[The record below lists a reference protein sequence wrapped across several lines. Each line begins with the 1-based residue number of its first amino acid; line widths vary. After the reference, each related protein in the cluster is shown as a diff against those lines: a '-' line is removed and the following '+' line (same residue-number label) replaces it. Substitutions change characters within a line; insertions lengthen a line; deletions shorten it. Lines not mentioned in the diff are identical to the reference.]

1 MCRINDHFS
10 WVRLRALAHNCRHA
24 LGVLSLAFC
33 AVIAMTQNTRAQSTV
48 TINWRD
54 SNFPTQFNAGG
65 DFFNEGTAELGMYA
79 NINNTA
85 KQTVAWKNFT
95 IDGSTGGTARSLQV
109 GDVFSITVS
118 ATRAFGQIGFSLNSG
133 GTQGSSYANNIS
145 GSRMFVNTD
154 NYGSWYVGGLSGGPS
169 SNASLGYTPSQNVF
183 RDYVF
188 SVRIT
193 SQTTAD
199 ITLGVAGSDFRA
211 FNRVLGGSA
220 GANIS
225 AFSIYGSDMWD
236 GDSNENAY
244 WKQTTTIVNSGRVE
258 LGYYAASGTTV
269 APGVISDGLAAN
281 STSTASPNAVF
292 IGGDAGSQ
300 VNLTAANTYT
310 GATTVNANAR
320 LEIQNASA
328 LGGTANGTSVTSSGA
343 LSLYQ
348 ATGGI
353 TITDEALTL
362 NGVGVSGANGALR
375 NTGGNN
381 QWNGA
386 ISLGSNSRINADTTG
401 SSGSLTIGGNVSGG
415 GSVLFL
421 GAAGGTG
428 GNTGGNITIN
438 GVISGAGATQNGTT
452 TSIYKDGVGALTH
465 GGANNYTGDTRIAQG
480 NLAVASGGS
489 LGSGSDVFIADG
501 ASLTVNANATVA
513 SLQEWGTTNS
523 GTATIGTGA
532 TLTVSGNDYNTFMN
546 SIGGGGNLVKS
557 GTGTMNLFGTQG
569 YTGTT
574 TVSGGRLNTDVAL
587 ASSGVTVS
595 GGTFEAEVANVLG
608 DSAAVTVSSGTYLL
622 GGNDTIGALSGTG
635 GAINLGAN
643 RLTTTVSSGSSSY
656 TGGAISGTG
665 GGVTK
670 AGIGRFDLGGTHSYT
685 GNTEASAGEL
695 RLVGA
700 SLASSS
706 VSVSSGAKLSG
717 YGSVGTIGG
726 PGSIDPGNSPG
737 IIATTQVNPSQ
748 GTDYNFEFTGPAP
761 TFNAPAASVND
772 LIRATG
778 ATPFSQSLSAANIIN
793 IYFSGSALFA
803 GSSPVQYTGGFFT
816 DQSASF
822 AGSISGATFNY
833 FFQNNAGSIGYNDAN
848 YYTRSQYETLV
859 LGTNMVIT
867 LSTVAQTADF
877 GGGNIIGQILRI
889 DVVPEPSTYALLV
902 FSAVGVAGYMIRRRR
917 R

>member
-1 MCRINDHFS
+1 MSRINVHFS
-10 WVRLRALAHNCRHA
+10 WARSRALAHNCGHA
-24 LGVLSLAFC
+24 HGVLLLAFC
-33 AVIAMTQNTRAQSTV
+33 AVIALTQNTRAQSTV

-65 DFFNEGTAELGMYA
+65 DFFDQGTAELGMYA
-79 NINNTA
+79 NVNSTA

-95 IDGSTGGTARSLQV
+95 IDGSTGGTARNLQV
-109 GDVFSITVS
+109 GDVFTITVS
-118 ATRAFGQIGFSLNSG
+118 ATRAFGQIGFSLNAG

-183 RDYVF
+183 RDYIF

-269 APGVISDGLAAN
+269 TPGVISDGLAAN

-381 QWNGA
+381 AWNGA

-415 GSVLFL
+415 GNVLFL
-421 GAAGGTG
+421 GAAGSTG

-452 TSIYKDGVGALTH
+452 TSIYKDGVGALTL

-480 NLAVASGGS
+480 NLTVASGGS

-501 ASLTVNANATVA
+501 ASLTVNANTTVA

-523 GTATIGTGA
+523 GTATIGTDA
-532 TLTVSGNDYNTFMN
+532 TLTVGGNDYNTFMN
-546 SIGGGGNLVKS
+546 SIGGGGNLLKS
-557 GTGTMNLFGTQG
+557 GTGTMNLFGAQG

-574 TVSGGRLNTDVAL
+574 AVSGGRLNTDAAL

-595 GGTFEAEVANVLG
+595 GGTFEAKVADVLG
-608 DSAAVTVSSGTYLL
+608 DSAAVTVNSGTYLL

-685 GNTEASAGEL
+685 GNTEVSAGEL
-695 RLVGA
+695 RLVDA
-700 SLASSS
+700 TLASSS

-717 YGSVGTIGG
+717 YGSVGAIGG
-726 PGSIDPGNSPG
+726 AGSIDPGNSPG
-737 IIATTQVNPSQ
+737 IITTTQVNPSQ

-816 DQSASF
+816 DRPDSF

-833 FFQNNAGSIGYNDAN
+833 FFQNSAGSIGYNDAN

-867 LSTVAQTADF
+867 VSTEAQNANF
-877 GGGNIIGQILRI
+877 GGGNIDGRILRV

-902 FSAVGVAGYMIRRRR
+902 LSAVGVAGYMIRRRR